1 LTKFEKWQ
9 GVITIVLSLS
19 TGLIAW
25 KTYDLNE
32 RTTLGS
38 QEIQRLSAQINEER
52 LEFDIVR
59 DIYDR
64 TTRYLA
70 SEQNEKQGI
79 ALVALITSIP
89 ESLTR
94 SQLLSVISANSTSVN
109 VATVAAEKYTRVS
122 PSLNSTNSSE
132 FIGEFVLELSDSNI
146 ATLKQDFGFRDSSG
160 TVWMA
165 PAGTQTEG
173 ASIPVAFQ
181 GIIGS
186 NFDRQFLKAVVI
198 HDYYSST
205 RERSY
210 QSTHKMLFE
219 ALLVAGVSELK
230 AKIFYAAVQTS
241 GPRWPH

>member
-1 LTKFEKWQ
+1 MTKFEKWQ
-9 GVITIVLSLS
+9 GVITIVLSVS
-19 TGLIAW
+19 TGIIAW
-25 KTYDLNE
+25 KTYDLSE

-38 QEIQRLSAQINEER
+38 QKIQRLSAQINEER

-64 TTRYLA
+64 TTKYLA

-89 ESLTR
+89 ESSTR

-109 VATVAAEKYTRVS
+109 VATVAAEKYINANPS
-122 PSLNSTNSSE
+122 PNSVKNTE
-132 FIGEFVLELSDSNI
+132 FIGELVLELSDSSM
-146 ATLKQDFGFRDSSG
+146 ATLKRDFGFRDSSG
-160 TVWMA
+160 TVWIV
-165 PAGTQTEG
+165 PAGTQTDG
-173 ASIPVAFQ
+173 ASIPAAFQ
-181 GIIGS
+181 SVIGS
-186 NFDRQFLKAVVI
+186 NFDNQFLKAVVI

-219 ALLVAGVSELK
+219 ALLAAGVSNFK

-241 GPRWPH
+241 GPRWSN